1 MDGHQSSSLQY
12 LSGIEF
18 KTVSP
23 GLALQKGRQ
32 CGDNFYRFTEVGKMS
47 IAEAI
52 NQAIIAYK
60 KQDWNS
66 AEALCNRVLSLEG
79 DYYDAL
85 NILGAVATQT
95 QRLEEAAE
103 LLERAVTVQPQ
114 NAEAHN
120 NLGVALQKLTRLEP
134 AIESFRRAIVISPG
148 YAMAFYNQG
157 NALQALG
164 RPDEAIASYER
175 AIALKADYAE
185 AYNNRGNALLQSG
198 RLPDALE
205 SFDRAIAIKPYHAQ
219 AAVNRG
225 LALCGLGRWE
235 AAAAGFERAIAVGA
249 DFPEVHCGLANALQ
263 ELGRLDAA
271 VESYARAV
279 ALRPDYA
286 EAHCN
291 CGTALQ
297 KLRRFDHAVAS
308 YERAIAIDTH
318 SAVLHCN
325 YGNALQEIGRL
336 DAAAAS
342 FERAIALNPEYT
354 TARYALAALGR
365 GSVPSTAPVDYVTT
379 LFDSFADSFDKNLVD
394 ALDYQMPF
402 VLARQF
408 EQHGDGEPGSVLDLG
423 CGTGLC
429 GKAFAARARDIVGVD
444 LSPRMLEKSD
454 QRKLYSTL
462 VCSDIATYIQATD
475 ERFDLIVCADVF
487 IYIGD
492 LEKIFFG
499 VKKAL
504 RAGGWFS
511 FSVEHTDRQNFEL
524 KLSRRYGHSLAYL
537 ESLAAAA
544 GFVVKDIL
552 KTNLRKEEGVYLTGY
567 AVLMRAG

>member
-1 MDGHQSSSLQY
+1 MTIS
-12 LSGIEF
+12 
-18 KTVSP
+18 
-23 GLALQKGRQ
+23 
-32 CGDNFYRFTEVGKMS
+32 
-47 IAEAI
+47 EAI

-60 KQDWNS
+60 NRDWRK
-66 AEALCNRVLSLEG
+66 AEELCKWVLSLRN

-95 QRLEEAAE
+95 QRLEEAAG
-103 LLERAVTVQPQ
+103 LLERAVVAQPK

-120 NLGVALQKLTRLEP
+120 NLGVALQKLTRLEQ
-134 AIESFRRAIVISPG
+134 AIESFNRAIAISPN
-148 YAMAFYNQG
+148 YAMAFYNRG

-164 RPDEAIASYER
+164 GPDQAIASYER
-175 AIALKADYAE
+175 AIELKADYAE

-198 RLPDALE
+198 RLSDALE
-205 SFDRAIAIKPYHAQ
+205 SFDLAIVIKPYYAQ

-225 LALCGLGRWE
+225 FALCGLGRWE
-235 AAAAGFERAIAVGA
+235 AAAAGFELAIAVGA
-249 DFPEVHCGLANALQ
+249 DVPEAHCGLANALH
-263 ELGRLDAA
+263 ELGRLVAA

-279 ALRPDYA
+279 TLKPDYA

-297 KLRRFDHAVAS
+297 KLRRYDDAVAS
-308 YERAIAIDTH
+308 YERAIAIDSR
-318 SAVLHCN
+318 SAVLQCN
-325 YGNALQEIGRL
+325 YGNALQQIGRL

-354 TARYALAALGR
+354 TARYALAALGC

-429 GKAFAARARDIVGVD
+429 GKAFAARVHDIVGVD
-444 LSPRMLEKSD
+444 LSPRMLEKSGE
-454 QRKLYSTL
+454 RNLYSEL
-462 VCSDIATYIQATD
+462 VCSDIATYIQTTD
-475 ERFDLIVCADVF
+475 KCFDLIVCADVF

-504 RAGGWFS
+504 NAGGWFS
-511 FSVEHTDRQNFEL
+511 FSVEHTDRQNYEL

-567 AVLMRAG
+567 AVLLRAG